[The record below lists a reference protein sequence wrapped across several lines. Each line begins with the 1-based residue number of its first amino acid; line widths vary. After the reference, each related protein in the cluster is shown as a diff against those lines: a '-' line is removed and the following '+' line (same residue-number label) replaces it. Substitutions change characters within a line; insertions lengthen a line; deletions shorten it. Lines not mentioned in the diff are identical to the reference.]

1 MLPGRKFFPP
11 CGLVSDWIFTSL
23 FSSINHI
30 NDSLRVMHFFK
41 NSSFQKKKL
50 KERESGKELRLK
62 LKDYYSKKESKSNSE
77 KTTVQALALTRGKL
91 LQETSQ
97 KNITSKLNESEP
109 QNKIVDSAM
118 ETEDSTATLSNLDS
132 EQTDA
137 MDDDLPDM
145 SGKRRSCL

>member
-1 MLPGRKFFPP
+1 
-11 CGLVSDWIFTSL
+11 
-23 FSSINHI
+23 
-30 NDSLRVMHFFK
+30 MHFFK

>member
-1 MLPGRKFFPP
+1 
-11 CGLVSDWIFTSL
+11 
-23 FSSINHI
+23 
-30 NDSLRVMHFFK
+30 MHFFK
-41 NSSFQKKKL
+41 NSSFQTKKL
-50 KERESGKELRLK
+50 KECESGKELCLK

-77 KTTVQALALTRGKL
+77 KSAVQALALTRGKL

-97 KNITSKLNESEP
+97 KNITSKQNESEP

-137 MDDDLPDM
+137 MDEDLPDM